1 VHDYREIPASGT
13 IGLLNGITIKM
24 GSADFINCSLANDEP
39 TASHVYIS
47 YDGQFLGYFTIKNRY
62 REGTQRVIT
71 ELKKKYELHLIS
83 GDNDAERE
91 NLIQLFGPES
101 KLSFNQSPNDKLE
114 YIKKLK
120 AEGKRVAMVGDG
132 LNDAGALS
140 ESDLAISIADDA
152 FNFSPACDA
161 ILEAD
166 NFQFLPQLIQ
176 SSSAAINVVYA
187 SFGISFLY
195 NIIGLFYAVSG
206 NLSPI
211 IAAILMPAS
220 SVTVVGF
227 VTLATNYKLRH
238 LRKLKSK

>member
-1 VHDYREIPASGT
+1 
-13 IGLLNGITIKM
+13 
-24 GSADFINCSLANDEP
+24 
-39 TASHVYIS
+39 
-47 YDGQFLGYFTIKNRY
+47 
-62 REGTQRVIT
+62 
-71 ELKKKYELHLIS
+71 
-83 GDNDAERE
+83 
-91 NLIQLFGPES
+91 
-101 KLSFNQSPNDKLE
+101 
-114 YIKKLK
+114 
-120 AEGKRVAMVGDG
+120 MVGDG